1 MDLEVAAGLCYTARL
16 WNFLHFHRHDIISH
30 PLSVQLLY
38 AHPVRQAANN
48 NVNNT
53 EEIMF

>member
-1 MDLEVAAGLCYTARL
+1 MEMTKIQHPSNY
-16 WNFLHFHRHDIISH
+16 FLHFHRHDIISH